1 MGPENGKLR
10 SVAVMSAAAT
20 DSDLCADATGL
31 GRGSSE
37 RHLLEALK
45 PLALLSSSRMLGDP
59 NATVIIP
66 TLNSAAFLETALCS
80 LAAQRGVTFEVVV
93 VDGGSADGTI
103 EILRRHEAVLPLRW
117 ISEADHGQADA
128 INKGLRMSSGEIVSW
143 LNADDALLPGAL
155 AQVRQVFAA
164 DEGLDM
170 LSGLGILTGPSGQF
184 VRVIPVTPIQRLDDL
199 YRFGCYILQPST
211 FLRRRVFEQHGP
223 LDIEFEFA
231 MDFEYYLRIGRTVRY
246 QFRPEL
252 LSRFRLHP
260 ASKSVS
266 QHDRFWREEKRA
278 FRRHGGSWHSPFFLA
293 HFYDSKVIWASY
305 LLATPLRWI
314 TWPLFGL
321 SRNEWLRPG
330 PPPLLETEAAPRD
343 SNPDRVPSGRV
354 A

>member
-1 MGPENGKLR
+1 
-10 SVAVMSAAAT
+10 VASTVAT
-20 DSDLCADATGL
+20 DSDALTDAARL
-31 GRGSSE
+31 GGGSSE
-37 RHLLEALK
+37 RQLIEALK
-45 PLALLSSSRMLGDP
+45 PFALLSLREMPGEP

-80 LAAQRGVTFEVVV
+80 LAAQSGVTFEVVV
-93 VDGGSADGTI
+93 VDGGSVDGTI
-103 EILRRHEAVLPLRW
+103 EILRRHEAALPLRW
-117 ISEADHGQADA
+117 VSEADHGQADA

-143 LNADDALLPGAL
+143 LNADDALLPGVL
-155 AQVRQVFAA
+155 AQVRQIFAA

-170 LSGLGILTGPSGQF
+170 LSGLGILTDPSGRF
-184 VRVIPVTPIQRLDDL
+184 VRVIPATPIQRLDDL
-199 YRFGCYILQPST
+199 YRFGCYICQPST

-231 MDFEYYLRIGRTVRY
+231 MDFEYWLRIGRKVRY
-246 QFRPEL
+246 QFRAEL

-260 ASKSVS
+260 TSKSVS
-266 QHDRFWREEKRA
+266 QHGRFWREEKRA

-305 LLATPLRWI
+305 LLAMPLRWI

-321 SRNEWLRPG
+321 SRDEWLRPG

-343 SNPDRVPSGRV
+343 SDPDRVPSGRL